1 MLQTIIAQLVETPEQ
16 AVNAIGQIISAFQ
29 NGYWNVGAGLI
40 IAILAWVFTRFI
52 MPTFVKKWIPVL
64 TLSVAVLVGAA
75 ASLYQLPQDAV
86 WYAYVESIL
95 LNAIVMGG
103 TSNGLWSMVLKYILP
118 TEPKLIKK
126 PVKKVAKKAKKK

>member
-52 MPTFVKKWIPVL
+52 MPTFAKKWIPLL

-126 PVKKVAKKAKKK
+126 PVKKAVKKVKKK